1 MFFKS
6 FVLEQKTNKPIMI
19 SNCMYI
25 NAHGL
30 SSYSVNKVH
39 IYENERRNGES
50 TMTSYINT
58 YWFFIRQFCWAD
70 DRLNIPRWHCRR
82 LIWNW
87 VFQWWHTF
95 TCTNT
100 YTIKERFTEIID
112 LSRPLGYYIS
122 WCNHTLSDLFTNW
135 AGFFLYV
142 KVHRNT
148 WRILLNTA
156 YI

>member
-39 IYENERRNGES
+39 IRKQEKKWREHNDFLHKHLRV
-50 TMTSYINT
+50 
-58 YWFFIRQFCWAD
+58 FFLRQFCWAD
-70 DRLNIPRWHCRR
+70 DRLNITRWLCRR

-87 VFQWWHTF
+87 VFQGWHTF